1 VRGNGGG
8 GLRHQRTNGRV
19 GPESQVTA
27 GVPGPGLVQEDVGGV
42 AVVVVLEVL
51 TDELVE
57 EEVLRGELR
66 RGRRRLVQGREK
78 LRRADGG

>member
-1 VRGNGGG
+1 M
-8 GLRHQRTNGRV
+8 
-19 GPESQVTA
+19 
-27 GVPGPGLVQEDVGGV
+27 PGSGLVQEDVGGV

-51 TDELVE
+51 ADELVE

-66 RGRRRLVQGREK
+66 RGRRRLVQGREE